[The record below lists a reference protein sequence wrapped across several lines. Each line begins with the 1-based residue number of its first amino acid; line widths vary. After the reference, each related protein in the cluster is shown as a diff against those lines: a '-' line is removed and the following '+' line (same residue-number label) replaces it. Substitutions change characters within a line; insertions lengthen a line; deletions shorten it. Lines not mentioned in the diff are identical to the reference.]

1 MADQRGGKSGRFRA
15 RYDRHDE
22 AFWRDLLAQWR
33 SSGGS
38 IRAFCRQHGL
48 AVSTFGLWRKRLNHE
63 QQSPVAPPMALTAD
77 TAFIAAATVAV
88 PTVVPASDPLPSKS
102 RDQVVVTLGGAR
114 IELSGVHAERIVRFV
129 LGQLGGGRC

>member
-1 MADQRGGKSGRFRA
+1 MADQREGMSGRAGA

-22 AFWRDLLAQWR
+22 AFWREMLAQWGH
-33 SSGGS
+33 SGGS

-48 AVSTFGLWRKRLNHE
+48 AASTFGLWRKRLNHE
-63 QQSPVAPPMALTAD
+63 PPVTPPMAVTPD
-77 TAFIAAATVAV
+77 TAFIAAATTALPNVL
-88 PTVVPASDPLPSKS
+88 PASDPAPSKS

-114 IELSGVHAERIVRFV
+114 IEMAGVHAERIVRFV

>member
-1 MADQRGGKSGRFRA
+1 MADQREGKSGRAGA

-33 SSGGS
+33 NSGGS

-63 QQSPVAPPMALTAD
+63 RQSPVAPPMAMTAD

-88 PTVVPASDPLPSKS
+88 PNVLPTSDSALSRS

-114 IELSGVHAERIVRFV
+114 IEMAGVHAERIVRFV

>member
-1 MADQRGGKSGRFRA
+1 MADQREGKSGRAGA

-33 SSGGS
+33 NSGGN

-48 AVSTFGLWRKRLNHE
+48 AVSTFGLWRKRLSQE
-63 QQSPVAPPMALTAD
+63 QPLPVAPPMAVTAD
-77 TAFIAAATVAV
+77 TAFIAATTVAV
-88 PTVVPASDPLPSKS
+88 PNVLPTSDSALSRS

-114 IELSGVHAERIVRFV
+114 IEMAGVHAERIVRFV